1 MRDIQNATIYPHCPQ
16 TGCFLAISPLV
27 KRGNILFFF
36 FCDTGVMSLINLIR
50 GMKHLT
56 HLLVS
61 EFSLQQFSKMCK
73 KLCHSKYNIL
83 P

>member
-1 MRDIQNATIYPHCPQ
+1 MLQFILTHCPQ
-16 TGCFLAISPLV
+16 TGCFLAISPSGE
-27 KRGNILFFF
+27 KRKYTFFF

-50 GMKHLT
+50 GMKPLT

-61 EFSLQQFSKMCK
+61 EFSFLQQFSKMCK